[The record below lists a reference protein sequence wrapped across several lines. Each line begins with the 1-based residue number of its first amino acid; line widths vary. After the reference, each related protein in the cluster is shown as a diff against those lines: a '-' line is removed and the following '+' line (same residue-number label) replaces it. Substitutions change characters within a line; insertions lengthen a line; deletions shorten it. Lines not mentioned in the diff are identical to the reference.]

1 MELTN
6 RDTLEA
12 DFARKISRLTNKKR
26 KELEQLLGNPPDVTK
41 VPPQFWADAERE
53 LNNEMILLLILIAAS
68 SYTQHGGELVPPS
81 AVSPFDRAFE
91 QSLGLSIDEPLPP
104 EPIIRWA
111 AENSGNVASE
121 WSKHSQD
128 ILNSA
133 QKDWTQTT
141 IETGEHPTKGE
152 IRDVTLRIF
161 GPGRAS
167 RISVNE
173 TTRSQHFGSEHAIAM
188 TVGLSP
194 DDIWKTSE
202 DDRVCPIC
210 SPLDNQPRSYW
221 WRFFP
226 DGPPDPH
233 PLCRC
238 YILYKHQPAEAV
250 VESKLI
256 SESWDDYLHPRDD
269 RGRKS
274 RPCR

>member
-12 DFARKISRLTNKKR
+12 DFARKISRLTSKKR

-53 LNNEMILLLILIAAS
+53 LNNEMTLLLILIAAS
-68 SYTQHGGELVPPS
+68 SYTQHGGEPVEPYRMFPVGPGVADAMKIGTDGKVVPY
-81 AVSPFDRAFE
+81 
-91 QSLGLSIDEPLPP
+91 SILQ
-104 EPIIRWA
+104 WA

-128 ILNSA
+128 MLNTA
-133 QKDWTQTT
+133 QKDWTQTAD
-141 IETGEHPTKGE
+141 ETGEHPTRGD

-167 RISVNE
+167 RIAVNE
-173 TTRSQHFGSEHAIAM
+173 TTRSQHFGSEHAIAT

-221 WRFFP
+221 GRFFP

-238 YILYKHQPAEAV
+238 YIIYKHYPAETVA
-250 VESKLI
+250 S
-256 SESWDDYLHPRDD
+256 
-269 RGRKS
+269 
-274 RPCR
+274 